1 MVYERGMNLLGG
13 EERSW
18 YFQEMVCLLVI
29 LREGEASVLMRLDR
43 VLDSCASRR
52 LVGVALGGIFDTCLA
67 LGLEMLAHVYQDI
80 HQCLLCLPS
89 YSTLLVCR
97 VAT

>member
-1 MVYERGMNLLGG
+1 MNLLGG
-13 EERSW
+13 EERSR

-29 LREGEASVLMRLDR
+29 LREGEEASVLMRLDR

-52 LVGVALGGIFDTCLA
+52 LVGVVLGGIFDTCLA
-67 LGLEMLAHVYQDI
+67 LGLEVLVHVYQDI